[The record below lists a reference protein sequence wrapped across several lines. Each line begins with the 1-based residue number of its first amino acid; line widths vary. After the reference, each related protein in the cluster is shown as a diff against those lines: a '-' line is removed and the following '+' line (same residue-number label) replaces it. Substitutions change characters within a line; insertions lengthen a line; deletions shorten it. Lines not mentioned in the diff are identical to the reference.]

1 MFLERRNQT
10 GGDIALI
17 CPGAGRISL
26 HRAPF
31 PTIAAVTRCLSMQE
45 GQYHQ
50 SAALNRYNMSM
61 TDDSF
66 ADLFNQEEKKQLR
79 RIAPGQKITATIVGI
94 SGESVFLDVGGKSE
108 GVMNAS
114 EITDSSGQPTKAV
127 GDTIEVYF
135 LKSRSGESLFTR
147 RIGSGS
153 DADHLEEA
161 WRSAIPVEGLVKE
174 EIKGGFEI
182 TLGSNV
188 RAFCPYSQ
196 ISLRR
201 RSDPAGEFIGAR
213 LPFRITRFDE
223 GGRNIVVSA
232 RAIQEEERAERR
244 EELINTLEEGQAI
257 DGTVTSLRDFGAFVD
272 IGGVDALI
280 PISEIGWSRV
290 DNIAEHLSIGQLV
303 KVVIKSLDWGRDRIS
318 VSLREALADPW
329 ENIPLQFPEGSTQ
342 HGRVARLAPFGAFV
356 TLAPGIDGL
365 IHISRLGGGRRIHH
379 PREVLEEGQEIEG
392 KVESLDPAGRKMSLA
407 PADYVSPEN
416 IEENERGAYRQYVE
430 KSGRETAETR
440 TGSLGDLLKARLAE
454 KKRR

>member
-1 MFLERRNQT
+1 MRT
-10 GGDIALI
+10 GG
-17 CPGAGRISL
+17 
-26 HRAPF
+26 
-31 PTIAAVTRCLSMQE
+31 V
-45 GQYHQ
+45 
-50 SAALNRYNMSM
+50 
-61 TDDSF
+61 
-66 ADLFNQEEKKQLR
+66 
-79 RIAPGQKITATIVGI
+79 
-94 SGESVFLDVGGKSE
+94 VGG
-108 GVMNAS
+108 V
-114 EITDSSGQPTKAV
+114 
-127 GDTIEVYF
+127 
-135 LKSRSGESLFTR
+135 
-147 RIGSGS
+147 
-153 DADHLEEA
+153 
-161 WRSAIPVEGLVKE
+161 
-174 EIKGGFEI
+174 
-182 TLGSNV
+182 
-188 RAFCPYSQ
+188 
-196 ISLRR
+196 
-201 RSDPAGEFIGAR
+201 
-213 LPFRITRFDE
+213 
-223 GGRNIVVSA
+223 
-232 RAIQEEERAERR
+232 
-244 EELINTLEEGQAI
+244 
-257 DGTVTSLRDFGAFVD
+257 VD

-379 PREVLEEGQEIEG
+379 PREVLEEGQEIEV